1 MNKTAAIT
9 ISHSRAS
16 IHDKI
21 TKGMGEKTL
30 ANISV
35 PVRVIYLTMM
45 HLLEGYEHL
54 AEQFETVTEK
64 LDEAIPPWP
73 RDFYMES
80 FNVRREASFNLRLLR
95 HFRTLI
101 ESLMKG
107 RLPVPFTEEERQLLD
122 TIYDRTV
129 GAEEITEMS
138 LEIIKDLIDMHLD
151 TVSHDMNRA
160 MRLIAAITCIV
171 AIPSVVGALLGMNLV
186 DVPWP
191 WQLWQVAMI
200 AFSAAMA
207 LGAYFY
213 MKGWLT
219 GP

>member
-1 MNKTAAIT
+1 VNKTAAIT

-129 GAEEITEMS
+129 GAE
-138 LEIIKDLIDMHLD
+138 
-151 TVSHDMNRA
+151 
-160 MRLIAAITCIV
+160 
-171 AIPSVVGALLGMNLV
+171 
-186 DVPWP
+186 
-191 WQLWQVAMI
+191 
-200 AFSAAMA
+200 
-207 LGAYFY
+207 
-213 MKGWLT
+213 
-219 GP
+219 

>member
-1 MNKTAAIT
+1 
-9 ISHSRAS
+9 
-16 IHDKI
+16 
-21 TKGMGEKTL
+21 
-30 ANISV
+30 
-35 PVRVIYLTMM
+35 
-45 HLLEGYEHL
+45 
-54 AEQFETVTEK
+54 
-64 LDEAIPPWP
+64 
-73 RDFYMES
+73 
-80 FNVRREASFNLRLLR
+80 
-95 HFRTLI
+95 
-101 ESLMKG
+101 
-107 RLPVPFTEEERQLLD
+107 
-122 TIYDRTV
+122 
-129 GAEEITEMS
+129 MS